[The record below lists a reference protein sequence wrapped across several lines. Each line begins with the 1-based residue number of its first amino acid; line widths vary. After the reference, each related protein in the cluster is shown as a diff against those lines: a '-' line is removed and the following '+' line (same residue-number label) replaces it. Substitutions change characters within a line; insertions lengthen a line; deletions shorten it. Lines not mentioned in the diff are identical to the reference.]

1 MPEFRPF
8 KGFLPQGDFVKD
20 VVLGAD
26 EQWANNSNRL
36 KKELNPWSFNHVMQ
50 AADPSADPEKLT
62 EVCALA
68 KTIFEHFVSQNVY
81 TQDEEA
87 SYYIYQT
94 SHKSL
99 EQTGLIGLSSIKDY
113 NENRIKK
120 HEHVRDDRVKQ
131 LHAFLSATALY
142 TTPVFLTYSP
152 DKQVNDVL
160 FEVKHTTTPLIDVKS
175 GPVTSHQIW
184 KISGADHVKLIE
196 QRFKAM
202 EAFYIADGH
211 HRAAVAAYHAATTAE
226 LDGHFLTILIP
237 SNDLTIY
244 PFYRRVHQD
253 AGLPN
258 FDTLCSL
265 LAENYLLHPVL
276 LDQMYYQYLPQQHF
290 LLCTKDKTLLVQPRH
305 PVHYNDP
312 LKDLDVS
319 LLQDNI
325 ISKLLGITNPKADKR
340 LSFGPMS
347 IKLEEFKQLLTD
359 SDTRYIFV
367 PRAPLSESIFEI
379 ADRGEV
385 MPPKSTS
392 FEPKIK
398 SGLVLYR
405 K

>member
-8 KGFLPQGDFVKD
+8 RGFLPQGDFVEA
-20 VVLGAD
+20 VVLGPD
-26 EQWANNSNRL
+26 EAWKPNANRL
-36 KKELNPWSFNHVMQ
+36 VKGHNPWSFHHVMQ
-50 AADPSADPEKLT
+50 AADPSGAPEKLT

-68 KTIFEHFVSQNVY
+68 KTIFEHFVAQNVY
-81 TQDEEA
+81 AQDEEVA
-87 SYYIYQT
+87 YYLYQT

-99 EQTGLIGLSSIKDY
+99 VQTGLIGLSSINDY

-120 HEHVRDDRVKQ
+120 HEHVRDDRVQQ

-160 FEVKHTTTPLIDVKS
+160 FEVKHQPPLIDVKS

-184 KISGADHVKLIE
+184 KISRADHLSLLEK
-196 QRFKAM
+196 RFQAM
-202 EAFYIADGH
+202 DAFYIADGH
-211 HRAAVAAYHAATTAE
+211 HRAAVAAYHAQST
-226 LDGHFLTILIP
+226 GVKNSHFLTILIP

-244 PFYRRVHQD
+244 PFYRRVHQSSD
-253 AGLPN
+253 LPD
-258 FDTLCSL
+258 FDQLCKL
-265 LAENYLLHPVL
+265 LATDYILHPAL

-290 LLCTKDKTLLVQPRH
+290 LLCSKDKTLLLQPKH
-305 PVHYNDP
+305 PAHHNDP

-325 ISKLLGITNPKADKR
+325 ISKILGITNPKADKR

-347 IKLEEFKQLLTD
+347 IKLEEFKHLLAD
-359 SDTRYIFV
+359 VDTRYIFV
-367 PRAPLSESIFEI
+367 PRAPLPESIFEV

-405 K
+405 R

>member
-20 VVLGAD
+20 VVLGPD
-26 EQWANNSNRL
+26 EQWKADSNRL
-36 KKELNPWSFNHVMQ
+36 VKEHNPWSFHHVMQ
-50 AADPSADPEKLT
+50 AADPSGDPEKLT

-68 KTIFEHFVSQNVY
+68 KTIFEHFVSQGVY
-81 TQDEEA
+81 AQADEPA
-87 SYYIYQT
+87 YYLYQT

-99 EQTGLIGLSSIKDY
+99 VQTGLIGLSSLRDY

-120 HEHVRDDRVKQ
+120 HEHVREDRVQQ
-131 LHAFLSATALY
+131 LNAFLSATELY
-142 TTPVFLTYSP
+142 TTPVFLTYAP

-160 FEVKHTTTPLIDVKS
+160 FTIKQTAPLIDVKS

-184 KISGADHVKLIE
+184 RIDQSEHTSLLAK
-196 QRFKAM
+196 RFEVM

-211 HRAAVAAYHAATTAE
+211 HRAAVAAYHSQSMGETN
-226 LDGHFLTILIP
+226 GHFLTILIP

-244 PFYRRVHQD
+244 PFYRRVHNNSD
-253 AGLPN
+253 LPD
-258 FDTLCSL
+258 FEQLCKL
-265 LAENYLLHPVL
+265 LSEEYFLHPVL

-290 LLCTKDKTLLVQPRH
+290 LLCNKNKTLLLQPKQTIH
-305 PVHYNDP
+305 HNNP

-325 ISKLLGITNPKADKR
+325 ISKILSITNPKADKR

-347 IKLEEFKQLLTD
+347 IKLEEFKSLLAD
-359 SDTRYIFV
+359 ADTLYIFV
-367 PRAPLSESIFEI
+367 PRAPLPESIFEV

>member
-8 KGFLPQGDFVKD
+8 KGFLPQGDFVRD
-20 VVLGAD
+20 VVLGSD
-26 EQWANNSNRL
+26 EQWKTNSNRL

-50 AADPSADPEKLT
+50 AADPSGDPEKLT

-68 KTIFEHFVSQNVY
+68 KTIFEHFVSQKVY
-81 TQDEEA
+81 AQDEEA

-94 SHKSL
+94 SHKNL

-120 HEHVRDDRVKQ
+120 HEHVRDDRVQQ

-142 TTPVFLTYSP
+142 TTPVFLTYAP

-160 FEVKHTTTPLIDVKS
+160 FEVKHTPPIIDVKS

-184 KISGADHVKLIE
+184 KISSADQIALLE
-196 QRFKAM
+196 QRFKDM
-202 EAFYIADGH
+202 DAFYIADGH
-211 HRAAVAAYHAATTAE
+211 HRAAVAAYHAQSTGE
-226 LDGHFLTILIP
+226 QNGHFLTILIP

-253 AGLPN
+253 KDLPD
-258 FDTLCSL
+258 FDTLCRL
-265 LAENYLLHPVL
+265 LGDNYHLQPVL

-290 LLCTKDKTLLVQPRH
+290 LLCNKNNTFLLQPKH
-305 PVHYNDP
+305 PEHHNDP

-325 ISKLLGITNPKADKR
+325 ISKILGINNPKADKR

-347 IKLEEFKQLLTD
+347 IKLEEFKLLLAD
-359 SDTRYIFV
+359 ADTRYIFV
-367 PRAPLSESIFEI
+367 PRAPLPESIFEV

>member
-8 KGFLPQGDFVKD
+8 RGYLPQGDFVKD

-26 EQWANNSNRL
+26 EQWTTNQNRL

-50 AADPSADPEKLT
+50 AADPSGDPEKLT

-81 TQDEEA
+81 AQADEPA
-87 SYYIYQT
+87 YYLYQT

-99 EQTGLIGLSSIKDY
+99 VQTGLIGLSSITDY

-120 HEHVRDDRVKQ
+120 HEHVRDDRVQQ
-131 LHAFLSATALY
+131 LHAFLAATELY

-152 DKQVNDVL
+152 DKQVNDIL
-160 FEVKHTTTPLIDVKS
+160 YTVKQSPAALDVKS

-184 KISGADHVKLIE
+184 KITDATQLAVLA
-196 QRFKAM
+196 QRFEAM
-202 EAFYIADGH
+202 DAFYIADGH
-211 HRAAVAAYHAATTAE
+211 HRAAVAAYHAQSTGE
-226 LDGHFLTILIP
+226 ENGHFLTILIP

-244 PFYRRVHQD
+244 PFYRKVHQSAD
-253 AGLPN
+253 LPD
-258 FDTLCSL
+258 FESLCEL
-265 LAENYLLHPVL
+265 LAEDYSQHPVL
-276 LDQMYYQYLPQQHF
+276 LDQMYYQYLPHQHF
-290 LLCTKDKTLLVQPRH
+290 LLCSKDKTILLQPKH
-305 PVHYNDP
+305 PAQYNDP

-325 ISKLLGITNPKADKR
+325 IAKILGITNPKADKR

-347 IKLEEFKQLLTD
+347 IKLEEFKLLLAD
-359 SDTRYIFV
+359 ADTRYIFI
-367 PRAPLSESIFEI
+367 PRAPLPESIFEV